1 MNPIHTQFFMS
12 LLIIAGGYGLKRCNI
27 LQEQDGE
34 TLARIIFNVTLPCLI
49 ISTFSVITI
58 EPSLLWLIV
67 ISALYGAG
75 IALFGL
81 YAFRGEHRTKRG
93 MLAMLLP
100 GFNIGLFAYP
110 IVEATWGQEGLK
122 YFGMFDVGNAF
133 ITFGV
138 VYLIA
143 SHFSDDEVEFDFKNV
158 LIKLSKS
165 IPLVSYVAACVI
177 NFSGIQTPALLLDT
191 FRLIAKA
198 NMPLSL
204 LLLGIYLS
212 FSLDS
217 AHWKSVGQVLGIRYL
232 TGLLVGAVVFF
243 LLPFEP
249 MFKYTLIV
257 GLILPIAASTIAYSV
272 EFEYDQQFVGTVS
285 NITIL
290 ASFFLIWIILSVMV
304 H

>member
-1 MNPIHTQFFMS
+1 MNPIHTQFIMS
-12 LLIIAGGYGLKRCNI
+12 LLIIAGGYVLKRCNI
-27 LQEQDGE
+27 LKEEDGE

-49 ISTFSVITI
+49 LATFSVITI
-58 EPSLLWLIV
+58 EPALIWLIV
-67 ISALYGAG
+67 ISALYGTG
-75 IALFGL
+75 IALFGV

-93 MLAMLLP
+93 MKAMLLP

-133 ITFGV
+133 VTFGV

-143 SHFSDDEVEFDFKNV
+143 SHFSEDAAGVEVKSV
-158 LIKLSKS
+158 LVKLAKS
-165 IPLVSYVAACVI
+165 IPLLSYIAACMI
-177 NFSGIQTPALLLDT
+177 NFSGLQPPALLLDT
-191 FRLIAKA
+191 FRLVAKA

-204 LLLGIYLS
+204 LLLGIYLR

-232 TGLLVGAVVFF
+232 TGLLVGTAVF
-243 LLPFEP
+243 LLLPLDL
-249 MFKYTLIV
+249 MFKYTLMV
-257 GLILPIAASTIAYSV
+257 GLILPIAASSIAYSV
-272 EFEYDQQFVGTVS
+272 EFDYDQQFVGTAS
-285 NITIL
+285 NLTIL
-290 ASFFLIWIILSVMV
+290 ASFFLVWIILSVVV